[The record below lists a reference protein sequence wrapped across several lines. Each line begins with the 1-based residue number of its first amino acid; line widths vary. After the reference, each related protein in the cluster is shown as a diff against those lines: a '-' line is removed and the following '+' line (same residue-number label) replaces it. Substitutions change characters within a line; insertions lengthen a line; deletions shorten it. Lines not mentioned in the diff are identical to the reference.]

1 MITAREIGP
10 QRYRA
15 SYGRY
20 FEDFQVGD
28 VYEHRPGRTLTEHDN
43 IAFSLLTMNQHPI
56 HCDAEYAKKSEFGRL
71 LVSSPLSLAVVVGM
85 TVNDVSAKAI
95 ANLGWKD
102 IKLSGPVFAGDTLY
116 AETEVLDKRA
126 SKSRPQQGIVTVR
139 TRGLKQD
146 GSEIMSFERTFLVPC
161 RGHAVDD

>member
-20 FEDFQVGD
+20 YEDFNKGD
-28 VYEHRPGRTLTEHDN
+28 VYEHRPGRTLTDHDN
-43 IAFSLLTMNQHPI
+43 IQFSLMTMNQHPM
-56 HCDAEYAKKSEFGRL
+56 HCDMEFARKSEFGRL
-71 LVSSPLSLAVVVGM
+71 LISSPLSLAVVVGM

-102 IKLSGPVFAGDTLY
+102 IRLSHPVFAGDTLY
-116 AETEVLDKRA
+116 AETEVLEKRD
-126 SKSRPQQGIVTVR
+126 SRSRPHQGIVTVH
-139 TRGLKQD
+139 TRGLNQE
-146 GSEIMSFERTFLVPC
+146 GVEIMSFERTFLVAC
-161 RGHAVDD
+161 RGHAIDD